1 MGFLHS
7 VSFTLTL
14 YNNNCGL
21 WLIPLIVLSLRFVR
35 KLNIVVQS
43 LNCVQ
48 PFATPWTAAHQ
59 APLSF
64 TFSQNLLKFM
74 SIESVKLS
82 NHLILCRPLL
92 FPPSIFP
99 NIRVFSSESA
109 LHIRWPKFWS
119 FSFSISPSNE
129 FSELISFRM
138 DWFDL
143 LEVQRAL
150 KNQVISSTTIW
161 KHQFLGAQP
170 SLWSNSHLCTWL
182 LAKSIALTVWTFV
195 GKVMPLLFS
204 MVSRLVL
211 AFLPRSIF

>member
-143 LEVQRAL
+143 LEVQGTQ
-150 KNQVISSTTIW
+150 NCSPMP
-161 KHQFLGAQP
+161 QF
-170 SLWSNSHLCTWL
+170 
-182 LAKSIALTVWTFV
+182 KSINSSELSFLYGPTLT
-195 GKVMPLLFS
+195 
-204 MVSRLVL
+204 
-211 AFLPRSIF
+211 SIHDYWKNHSFH